1 MQRGTVVES
10 GLNMWLNG
18 TDQKEAMDKMIDEYD
33 NNCSGLANEKVASER
48 ENLVPL
54 FNEGVERL
62 KEYAFKWDLVGYQ
75 KKVEMD
81 IHGIPLVGYT
91 DFQFEDKSS
100 KESFYIDLKTTLRK
114 PHGISNSHAMQQ
126 AIYQKGTNAN
136 QKLWYL
142 VCKKSGTEFYEFSL
156 EDYKKPMQ
164 ICEHIVKV
172 MGNWLSKVDSLDD
185 VKNILLGIGGS
196 GPTKRIPP
204 KIFIEFMNLCLNNF
218 NCRFFLA
225 TGNKNEEIEIMN
237 EILSYHKNLC
247 TPLNELS
254 ISETLPIIKNCNI
267 AVCNDS
273 SFSHLSAGLGK
284 PTIVLMSDTPLIY
297 GSYSSKMHP
306 LIPDGV
312 ENVTHGTEGKERINP
327 LKIFE
332 KFQILIS

>member
-1 MQRGTVVES
+1 MKILAIQNRMGIGDMVIFLPYIEAVAKKYNSQVTLLVKENS
-10 GLNMWLNG
+10 KAEDLIKNNKYINEIIILKRDQTKKGFHDGLNGFFRLVS
-18 TDQKEAMDKMIDEYD
+18 DIKKYQFDKVLI
-33 NNCSGLANEKVASER
+33 
-48 ENLVPL
+48 
-54 FNEGVERL
+54 FN
-62 KEYAFKWDLVGYQ
+62 
-75 KKVEMD
+75 
-81 IHGIPLVGYT
+81 
-91 DFQFEDKSS
+91 SS
-100 KESFYIDLKTTLRK
+100 LRYK
-114 PHGISNSHAMQQ
+114 
-126 AIYQKGTNAN
+126 
-136 QKLWYL
+136 L
-142 VCKKSGTEFYEFSL
+142 VCKFAGINDIYQYPLFKKKNQHIIEAANKLLKNNFNLEIKGDPVIDVKDENVQKIKLKFNFSD
-156 EDYKKPMQ
+156 E
-164 ICEHIVKV
+164 
-172 MGNWLSKVDSLDD
+172 

-204 KIFIEFMNLCLNNF
+204 KIFIDFMDLCLKNF
-218 NCRFFLA
+218 KCRFFLA

-254 ISETLPIIKNCNI
+254 ISETLPVIKNCNI

-312 ENVTHGTEGKERINP
+312 ENVTHGTDGRERINP

-332 KFQILIS
+332 KFRILIS

>member
-1 MQRGTVVES
+1 MKILAIQNRMGIGDMVIFLPYIEAVAKKYNSQVTLLVKENS
-10 GLNMWLNG
+10 KAEHLIKDNKYINEIIILKRDQTKKGFHDGLNGFFRLVS
-18 TDQKEAMDKMIDEYD
+18 DIKKYQFDKVLI
-33 NNCSGLANEKVASER
+33 
-48 ENLVPL
+48 
-54 FNEGVERL
+54 FN
-62 KEYAFKWDLVGYQ
+62 
-75 KKVEMD
+75 
-81 IHGIPLVGYT
+81 
-91 DFQFEDKSS
+91 SS
-100 KESFYIDLKTTLRK
+100 LRYK
-114 PHGISNSHAMQQ
+114 
-126 AIYQKGTNAN
+126 
-136 QKLWYL
+136 L
-142 VCKKSGTEFYEFSL
+142 VCKFAGINDIYQYPLFKKKNQHIIEAANKLLKNNFNLEIKSDPVIDVKDENVQKIKLKFNFSD
-156 EDYKKPMQ
+156 E
-164 ICEHIVKV
+164 
-172 MGNWLSKVDSLDD
+172 

-204 KIFIEFMNLCLNNF
+204 KIFVKFMDLCLKNF
-218 NCRFFLA
+218 KCRFFLA

-297 GSYSSKMHP
+297 GNYSSKMHP
-306 LIPDGV
+306 IIPDGV

-332 KFQILIS
+332 KFQNLIS

>member
-1 MQRGTVVES
+1 MKILAIQNRMGIGDMVIFLPYIEAVAKKYNSQVTLLVKENS
-10 GLNMWLNG
+10 KAEHLIKDNKYINEIIILKRDQTKKGFHDGLNGFFRLVS
-18 TDQKEAMDKMIDEYD
+18 DIKKYQFDKVLI
-33 NNCSGLANEKVASER
+33 
-48 ENLVPL
+48 
-54 FNEGVERL
+54 FN
-62 KEYAFKWDLVGYQ
+62 
-75 KKVEMD
+75 
-81 IHGIPLVGYT
+81 
-91 DFQFEDKSS
+91 SS
-100 KESFYIDLKTTLRK
+100 LRYK
-114 PHGISNSHAMQQ
+114 
-126 AIYQKGTNAN
+126 
-136 QKLWYL
+136 L
-142 VCKKSGTEFYEFSL
+142 VCKFAGINDIYQYPLFKKKNQHIIEAANKLLKNNFNLEIKSDPVIDIKDENVQKIKLKFNFSD
-156 EDYKKPMQ
+156 E
-164 ICEHIVKV
+164 
-172 MGNWLSKVDSLDD
+172 

-204 KIFIEFMNLCLNNF
+204 KIFVEFMDLCLKNF
-218 NCRFFLA
+218 KCRFFLA

-332 KFQILIS
+332 KFQNLIS

>member
-1 MQRGTVVES
+1 MKSLAIQNRMGIGDMVIFLPYIEAVAKKYNSQVTLLVKENS
-10 GLNMWLNG
+10 KAEHLIKDNKYINEIIILKRDQTKKGFHDGLNG
-18 TDQKEAMDKMIDEYD
+18 FF
-33 NNCSGLANEKVASER
+33 R
-48 ENLVPL
+48 LVSDIKRYQFHKAL
-54 FNEGVERL
+54 IFN
-62 KEYAFKWDLVGYQ
+62 
-75 KKVEMD
+75 
-81 IHGIPLVGYT
+81 
-91 DFQFEDKSS
+91 SS
-100 KESFYIDLKTTLRK
+100 LRYK
-114 PHGISNSHAMQQ
+114 
-126 AIYQKGTNAN
+126 
-136 QKLWYL
+136 L
-142 VCKKSGTEFYEFSL
+142 VCKFAGINDIYQYPLFKKKNQHIIGAANKLLKNNFNLQVKSDPVIDVKNENVQKIKLKFNFSD
-156 EDYKKPMQ
+156 E
-164 ICEHIVKV
+164 
-172 MGNWLSKVDSLDD
+172 

-204 KIFIEFMNLCLNNF
+204 KIFIEFMNLCLKNF
-218 NCRFFLA
+218 KCRFFLA

-297 GSYSSKMHP
+297 GSYSSNMHP

-312 ENVTHGTEGKERINP
+312 ENVTHGTEGKERINL

>member
-1 MQRGTVVES
+1 MKILAIQNRMGIGDMVIFLPYIEAVAKKYNSQVTLLVKENS
-10 GLNMWLNG
+10 KAEHLIKDNKYINEIIILKRDQTKKSFHDGLNGFFRLVS
-18 TDQKEAMDKMIDEYD
+18 DIKKYQFDKVLI
-33 NNCSGLANEKVASER
+33 
-48 ENLVPL
+48 
-54 FNEGVERL
+54 FN
-62 KEYAFKWDLVGYQ
+62 
-75 KKVEMD
+75 
-81 IHGIPLVGYT
+81 
-91 DFQFEDKSS
+91 SS
-100 KESFYIDLKTTLRK
+100 LRYK
-114 PHGISNSHAMQQ
+114 
-126 AIYQKGTNAN
+126 
-136 QKLWYL
+136 L
-142 VCKKSGTEFYEFSL
+142 VCKFAGINDIYQYPLFKKKNQHIIEAANKLLKNNFNLEIKSDPVIDVKDENVQKIKLKFNFSD
-156 EDYKKPMQ
+156 E
-164 ICEHIVKV
+164 
-172 MGNWLSKVDSLDD
+172 

-204 KIFIEFMNLCLNNF
+204 KIFIEFMNLCLKNF
-218 NCRFFLA
+218 KCRFFLA

-306 LIPDGV
+306 LIPDDV
-312 ENVTHGTEGKERINP
+312 KNVTHGTEGKERINP

-332 KFQILIS
+332 KFQNLIS

>member
-1 MQRGTVVES
+1 MKILAIQNRMGIGDMVIFLPYIEAVAKKYNSQVTLLVKENS
-10 GLNMWLNG
+10 KAEHLIKDNKYINEIIILKRDQTKKSFHDGLNGFFRLVS
-18 TDQKEAMDKMIDEYD
+18 DIKKYQFDKVLI
-33 NNCSGLANEKVASER
+33 
-48 ENLVPL
+48 
-54 FNEGVERL
+54 FN
-62 KEYAFKWDLVGYQ
+62 
-75 KKVEMD
+75 
-81 IHGIPLVGYT
+81 
-91 DFQFEDKSS
+91 SS
-100 KESFYIDLKTTLRK
+100 LRYK
-114 PHGISNSHAMQQ
+114 
-126 AIYQKGTNAN
+126 
-136 QKLWYL
+136 L
-142 VCKKSGTEFYEFSL
+142 VCKFAGINDIYQYPLFKKKNQHIIEAANKLLKNNFNLEIKSDPVIDVKDENVQKIKLKFNFSD
-156 EDYKKPMQ
+156 E
-164 ICEHIVKV
+164 
-172 MGNWLSKVDSLDD
+172 

-204 KIFIEFMNLCLNNF
+204 KVFIEFMNLCLKNF
-218 NCRFFLA
+218 KCRFFLA

-267 AVCNDS
+267 AICNDS

-284 PTIVLMSDTPLIY
+284 QTIVLMSDTPLIY

-332 KFQILIS
+332 KFHKLIS

>member
-1 MQRGTVVES
+1 MKILAIQNRMGIGDMVIFLPYIEAVAKKYNSQVTLLVKENS
-10 GLNMWLNG
+10 KAEHLIKDNKYINEIIILKRDQTKKNFHDGLNGFFRLVS
-18 TDQKEAMDKMIDEYD
+18 DIKKYQFDKVLI
-33 NNCSGLANEKVASER
+33 
-48 ENLVPL
+48 
-54 FNEGVERL
+54 FN
-62 KEYAFKWDLVGYQ
+62 
-75 KKVEMD
+75 
-81 IHGIPLVGYT
+81 
-91 DFQFEDKSS
+91 SS
-100 KESFYIDLKTTLRK
+100 LRYK
-114 PHGISNSHAMQQ
+114 
-126 AIYQKGTNAN
+126 
-136 QKLWYL
+136 L
-142 VCKKSGTEFYEFSL
+142 VCKFAGINDIYQYPLFKKKNQHIIEAANKLLKNNFNLEIKSDPVIDVKDENVQKIKLKFNFSD
-156 EDYKKPMQ
+156 E
-164 ICEHIVKV
+164 
-172 MGNWLSKVDSLDD
+172 

-204 KIFIEFMNLCLNNF
+204 KIFIEFMNLCLKNF
-218 NCRFFLA
+218 KCRFFLA

-267 AVCNDS
+267 AICNDS

-284 PTIVLMSDTPLIY
+284 QTIVLMSDTPLIY

>member
-1 MQRGTVVES
+1 MKILAIQNRMGIGDMVIFLPYIEAVAKKYNCQVTLLVKENS
-10 GLNMWLNG
+10 KAEHLIKDNKYINEIIILKRDRTKKSFHDGLNGFFRLVS
-18 TDQKEAMDKMIDEYD
+18 DIKKYQFDKVLI
-33 NNCSGLANEKVASER
+33 
-48 ENLVPL
+48 
-54 FNEGVERL
+54 FN
-62 KEYAFKWDLVGYQ
+62 
-75 KKVEMD
+75 
-81 IHGIPLVGYT
+81 
-91 DFQFEDKSS
+91 SS
-100 KESFYIDLKTTLRK
+100 LRYK
-114 PHGISNSHAMQQ
+114 
-126 AIYQKGTNAN
+126 
-136 QKLWYL
+136 L
-142 VCKKSGTEFYEFSL
+142 VCKFAGINDIYQYPLFKKKNQHIIEAANKLLKNNFNLEIKSDPVIDVKDENVQKIKLKFNFSD
-156 EDYKKPMQ
+156 E
-164 ICEHIVKV
+164 
-172 MGNWLSKVDSLDD
+172 

-204 KIFIEFMNLCLNNF
+204 KVFIEFMNLCLKNF
-218 NCRFFLA
+218 KCRFFLA

-312 ENVTHGTEGKERINP
+312 EKVTHGTEGKERINP

-332 KFQILIS
+332 KFQNLIS

>member
-1 MQRGTVVES
+1 MKILAIQNRMGIGDMVIFLPYIEAVAKKYNSQVTLLVKENS
-10 GLNMWLNG
+10 KAEHLIKDNKYINEIIILKRDRTKKSFHDGLNGFFRLVS
-18 TDQKEAMDKMIDEYD
+18 DIKKYQFDKVLI
-33 NNCSGLANEKVASER
+33 
-48 ENLVPL
+48 
-54 FNEGVERL
+54 FN
-62 KEYAFKWDLVGYQ
+62 
-75 KKVEMD
+75 
-81 IHGIPLVGYT
+81 
-91 DFQFEDKSS
+91 SS
-100 KESFYIDLKTTLRK
+100 LRYK
-114 PHGISNSHAMQQ
+114 
-126 AIYQKGTNAN
+126 
-136 QKLWYL
+136 L
-142 VCKKSGTEFYEFSL
+142 VCKFAGINDIYQYPLFKKKNQHIIEAANKLLKNNFNLEIKSDPVIDVKDENVQKIKLKFNFSD
-156 EDYKKPMQ
+156 E
-164 ICEHIVKV
+164 
-172 MGNWLSKVDSLDD
+172 

-204 KIFIEFMNLCLNNF
+204 KIFIEFMDLCLKNF
-218 NCRFFLA
+218 KCRFFLA

-312 ENVTHGTEGKERINP
+312 EKVTHGTEGKERINP

-332 KFQILIS
+332 KFQNLIS

>member
-1 MQRGTVVES
+1 MKILAIQNRMGIGDMVIFLPYIEAVAKKYNSQVTLLVKENS
-10 GLNMWLNG
+10 KAEHLIKDNKYINEIIILKRDQTKKSFHDGLNGFFRLVS
-18 TDQKEAMDKMIDEYD
+18 DIKKYQFDKVLI
-33 NNCSGLANEKVASER
+33 
-48 ENLVPL
+48 
-54 FNEGVERL
+54 FN
-62 KEYAFKWDLVGYQ
+62 
-75 KKVEMD
+75 
-81 IHGIPLVGYT
+81 
-91 DFQFEDKSS
+91 SS
-100 KESFYIDLKTTLRK
+100 LRYK
-114 PHGISNSHAMQQ
+114 
-126 AIYQKGTNAN
+126 
-136 QKLWYL
+136 L
-142 VCKKSGTEFYEFSL
+142 VCKFAGINDIYQYPLFKKKNQHIIEAANKLLKNNFNLEIKSDPVIDVKDENVQKIKLKFNFSD
-156 EDYKKPMQ
+156 E
-164 ICEHIVKV
+164 
-172 MGNWLSKVDSLDD
+172 

-204 KIFIEFMNLCLNNF
+204 KIFIEFMNLCLKNF
-218 NCRFFLA
+218 KCRFFLA

-254 ISETLPIIKNCNI
+254 ISETLPVIKNCNI
-267 AVCNDS
+267 AICNDS

-284 PTIVLMSDTPLIY
+284 QTIVLMSDTPLIY

>member
-1 MQRGTVVES
+1 MKILAIQNRMGIGDMVIFLPYIEAVAKKYNSQVTLLVKENS
-10 GLNMWLNG
+10 KAEHLIKDNKYINEIIILKRDQTKKSFHDGLNGFFRLVS
-18 TDQKEAMDKMIDEYD
+18 DIKKYQFDKVLI
-33 NNCSGLANEKVASER
+33 
-48 ENLVPL
+48 
-54 FNEGVERL
+54 FN
-62 KEYAFKWDLVGYQ
+62 
-75 KKVEMD
+75 
-81 IHGIPLVGYT
+81 
-91 DFQFEDKSS
+91 SS
-100 KESFYIDLKTTLRK
+100 LRYK
-114 PHGISNSHAMQQ
+114 
-126 AIYQKGTNAN
+126 
-136 QKLWYL
+136 L
-142 VCKKSGTEFYEFSL
+142 VCKFAGINDIYQYPLFKKKNQHIIEAANKLLKNNFNLEIKSDPVIDVKDENVQKIKLKFNFSD
-156 EDYKKPMQ
+156 E
-164 ICEHIVKV
+164 
-172 MGNWLSKVDSLDD
+172 

-204 KIFIEFMNLCLNNF
+204 KIFVEFMDLCLKNF
-218 NCRFFLA
+218 KCRFFLA

-267 AVCNDS
+267 AICNDS

-284 PTIVLMSDTPLIY
+284 QTIVLMSDTPLIY

-312 ENVTHGTEGKERINP
+312 KNVTHGTEGKERINP